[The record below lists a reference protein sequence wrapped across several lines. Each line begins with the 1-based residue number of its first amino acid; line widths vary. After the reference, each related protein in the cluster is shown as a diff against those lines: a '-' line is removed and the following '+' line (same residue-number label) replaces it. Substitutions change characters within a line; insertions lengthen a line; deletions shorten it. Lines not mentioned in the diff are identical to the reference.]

1 MSYIARVI
9 VKTTTISFVPLS
21 ERTQLKTVGTWPR
34 RCLEDD
40 LVAYLLAIIARLV
53 GWELGAI
60 DILLVRIGNKSVGS
74 QDAVLVLA
82 VWRKKYFWLF
92 NVNGLDTFCGGI
104 DLTSFVPF
112 RLRAAQF
119 VVQGNM

>member
-1 MSYIARVI
+1 MMSYIARVI

-53 GWELGAI
+53 GWEPGAI
-60 DILLVRIGNKSVGS
+60 DILLVRIGNKFVGS

-82 VWRKKYFWLF
+82 VWRKTYCKLHRQYLLS
-92 NVNGLDTFCGGI
+92 VYLKT
-104 DLTSFVPF
+104 
-112 RLRAAQF
+112 
-119 VVQGNM
+119 QGSLITG